1 MATALIRHEYDRTGV
16 LPANLVTGETFTPL
30 IGEPNLI
37 VPDFG
42 YFFKDSFV
50 LLDGATGTP
59 IARDKYKFT
68 EYYSEESLKCGKEIC
83 GSVLIDPS
91 VSTSVKYN
99 YQALGGHTSRSTD
112 NILAV
117 HYEKMQAIAPVTWD
131 SLLEKP
137 IQFKPKAGHLMNA
150 DEVYDWGRM
159 SGYVVGI
166 RDAILTTNMPE
177 YGALFA
183 YIDKIMLKIEQL
195 SNQYLDDNML
205 PIIEE
210 FKKIF
215 TKQYLGLD
223 KLVNMACATDREGY
237 LAGTQEYE
245 QNDISE
251 NKYMTLSAL
260 VSFKEA
266 LYEKMLSR
274 FETNL
279 GKQGWRFTDPV
290 RTAILAIPS
299 GSNRTVV
306 GVDTV
311 LDNQIPY
318 SQDLYPVGSIGRKN
332 ITFENISH
340 FEKDKGSAFHA
351 FDHTDDGMYFSVHK
365 NGDVTKT
372 VEPWKKYILG
382 DTLDVLGNVARQHF
396 YDYGNPHEVTKI
408 HVELGQVENL
418 PVVAQKSILEMT
430 SERAYLTMDTLMYFM
445 RAFLLQNAW
454 HVEVEESNKNKFLL
468 DNCQVV
474 YSPCG
479 NCGCDT
485 PAENNCPGADT
496 ELRNWC
502 GDGIDVEFEP
512 GTWPPFNPYMEGFYD
527 LYGEFT
533 DGNCG
538 TIKRVIERAHSDPPN
553 SAWELCNRQP
563 A

>member
-16 LPANLVTGETFTPL
+16 NPANLVADETFTPL

-37 VPDFG
+37 VPDYG
-42 YFFKDSFV
+42 YFFKDSFI
-50 LLDGATGTP
+50 LLDDATSTP
-59 IARDKYKFT
+59 IDKTKYKFT

-83 GSVLIDPS
+83 GSVLIDPT
-91 VSTSVKYN
+91 VSSTVRFS
-99 YQALGGHTSRSTD
+99 YQALGGHTSRSSD

-117 HYEKMQAIAPVTWD
+117 HYEKMQAVSPVTWE

-137 IQFKPKAGHLMNA
+137 LQFKPKHGHLMNA
-150 DEVYDWGRM
+150 SEVYDWGRM
-159 SGYVVGI
+159 NGYVEGI
-166 RDAILTTNMPE
+166 RDAIITTCMPE
-177 YGALFA
+177 YGALFS
-183 YIDKIMLKIEQL
+183 YIDKIMLKIEEL
-195 SNQYLDDNML
+195 SNKYLDDNMM
-205 PIIEE
+205 PFIDE

-223 KLVNMACATDREGY
+223 KLVNLACASDRQGY
-237 LAGTQEYE
+237 LAGTKEFE
-245 QNDISE
+245 QDDITE

-279 GKQGWRFTDPV
+279 GKHGWRYIDPV
-290 RTAILAIPS
+290 RTSVLAIPS
-299 GSNRTVV
+299 GANRTIV
-306 GVDTV
+306 GMDTV

-318 SQDLYPVGSIGRKN
+318 SQDLYPVGSIGRKQ
-332 ITFENISH
+332 ITFENITH
-340 FEKDKGSAFHA
+340 FEENKGSAFHA

-365 NGDVTKT
+365 DGNVTKT

-382 DTLDVLGNVARQHF
+382 DTLDVLSNVARQHF

-408 HVELGQVENL
+408 QVELGLVENL

-454 HVEVEESNKNKFLL
+454 HVEVDESNKNKFLL

-485 PAENNCPGADT
+485 PSECPPAGT
-496 ELRNWC
+496 ELRRWC
-502 GDGIDVEFEP
+502 GDGDSVEFQP
-512 GTWPPFNPYMEGFYD
+512 GDNPPWNPYYAWHYD
-527 LYGEFT
+527 IYGEFT

-538 TIKRVIERAHSDPPN
+538 TEIRLIQKANNGDPPN
-553 SAWELCNRQP
+553 EAWSTCN
-563 A
+563 AWN